1 MVGEHEANADAT
13 IRREILDA
21 IDRLLGTNP
30 SIGVVAFDGT
40 GARRLYDC
48 YFARCPDLTCLAL
61 PSTSPAP
68 GWHIDSL
75 KYTSRLGRG
84 LRGGRCGL
92 ALFIN

>member
-68 GWHIDSL
+68 CPARFRRQTRKMDRFARNPVTTI
-75 KYTSRLGRG
+75 
-84 LRGGRCGL
+84 
-92 ALFIN
+92 A